1 MDMNAYRK
9 LADEIH
15 KARKKA
21 EDAKAKAEVYR
32 DTLLKGIEEYEKTY
46 NVVLLKD
53 KSVSDAE
60 LLRVVGSSLD
70 AEREKVDGLTQKI
83 ADRYT
88 EILNTDYTSLPEESE
103 KVEESPEEAAKAEE
117 SLEEAE
123 DTAEVEAAGTQVEA
137 GNTTE
142 VEEEAAETAK
152 VAQEAEPEVAPGIV
166 GEQVFTESEDD
177 VPDMLDIDVV
187 EEEKPAPQS
196 EGKAMSFADMLNES
210 KTTEDPFDGEDAGD
224 TSEETNTEEDDV
236 VTDEDEL
243 FFKNMGIDF

>member
-60 LLRVVGSSLD
+60 LLRAVGSSLD
-70 AEREKVDGLTQKI
+70 AERMKVDGLTQKI

-88 EILNTDYTSLPEESE
+88 EILNTDYTKLPEEAE
-103 KVEESPEEAAKAEE
+103 KVEESPEEA
-117 SLEEAE
+117 E
-123 DTAEVEAAGTQVEA
+123 DAPEVEAADTQVEA
-137 GNTTE
+137 GDTSE
-142 VEEEAAETAK
+142 VEEEAVEPAK
-152 VAQEAEPEVAPGIV
+152 VAQESEPEVAPGIV
-166 GEQVFTESEDD
+166 GEQVFTQSEDD

-187 EEEKPAPQS
+187 EEEKPAPKS

-210 KTTEDPFDGEDAGD
+210 KTTEDPFDAEDDGD
-224 TSEETNTEEDDV
+224 TSEEKDV

>member
-60 LLRVVGSSLD
+60 LLRAVGSSLD

-88 EILNTDYTSLPEESE
+88 EILNTDYTNLPEEAE
-103 KVEESPEEAAKAEE
+103 KVEESPEEA
-117 SLEEAE
+117 E
-123 DTAEVEAAGTQVEA
+123 DAPEVEAADTQVEA
-137 GNTTE
+137 GDTSE
-142 VEEEAAETAK
+142 VEEEAVEPAK

-187 EEEKPAPQS
+187 EEEKSAPQS

-210 KTTEDPFDGEDAGD
+210 KTTEDPFDGEDDED

>member
-60 LLRVVGSSLD
+60 LLRAVGSSLD
-70 AEREKVDGLTQKI
+70 AERMKVDGLTQKI

-88 EILNTDYTSLPEESE
+88 EILNTDYTKLPEEAE
-103 KVEESPEEAAKAEE
+103 KVEESPEEA
-117 SLEEAE
+117 E
-123 DTAEVEAAGTQVEA
+123 DAPEVEAVDTQVEA
-137 GNTTE
+137 GDTSE
-142 VEEEAAETAK
+142 VEEEAVEPAK
-152 VAQEAEPEVAPGIV
+152 VAQESEPEVAPGIV
-166 GEQVFTESEDD
+166 GEQVFTQSEDD

-187 EEEKPAPQS
+187 EEEKPAPKS

-210 KTTEDPFDGEDAGD
+210 KTTEDPFDAEDDGD
-224 TSEETNTEEDDV
+224 TSEEKDV

>member
-60 LLRVVGSSLD
+60 LLRAVGSSLA
-70 AEREKVDGLTQKI
+70 AERTKVDGLTQKI

-88 EILNTDYTSLPEESE
+88 EILNTDYTKLPEEAE
-103 KVEESPEEAAKAEE
+103 KVEESPEEA
-117 SLEEAE
+117 E
-123 DTAEVEAAGTQVEA
+123 DAPEVEAAGTQVED
-137 GNTTE
+137 GDTSE
-142 VEEEAAETAK
+142 VEEEAVEPAK
-152 VAQEAEPEVAPGIV
+152 VAQESEPEVAPGIV
-166 GEQVFTESEDD
+166 GEQVFTQSEDD

-187 EEEKPAPQS
+187 EEEKPAPKS

-210 KTTEDPFDGEDAGD
+210 KTTEDPFDAEDDGD
-224 TSEETNTEEDDV
+224 TSEEKDV

>member
-1 MDMNAYRK
+1 MDMNSYRK

-60 LLRVVGSSLD
+60 LLRVVGSSLA
-70 AEREKVDGLTQKI
+70 AERTKVDGLTQKI

-88 EILNTDYTSLPEESE
+88 EILNTDYTKLPEESE
-103 KVEESPEEAAKAEE
+103 KVEES
-117 SLEEAE
+117 LEEAE
-123 DTAEVEAAGTQVEA
+123 DMSEVEAADTQVEDED
-137 GNTTE
+137 TPE
-142 VEEEAAETAK
+142 VEEEAVEPAK

-177 VPDMLDIDVV
+177 VPDMLDMDVD
-187 EEEKPAPQS
+187 EEEPATQS
-196 EGKAMSFADMLNES
+196 SGKAMSFADMLNES
-210 KTTEDPFDGEDAGD
+210 KTTEDPFDGEDDKEA
-224 TSEETNTEEDDV
+224 SEEKDV

>member
-60 LLRVVGSSLD
+60 LLRAVGSSL
-70 AEREKVDGLTQKI
+70 ASERTKVDGLTQKI

-88 EILNTDYTSLPEESE
+88 EILNTDYTKLPEEAE
-103 KVEESPEEAAKAEE
+103 KVEESPEEA
-117 SLEEAE
+117 E
-123 DTAEVEAAGTQVEA
+123 DAPEVEAADTQVEA
-137 GNTTE
+137 GDTSE
-142 VEEEAAETAK
+142 VEEEAVEPAK
-152 VAQEAEPEVAPGIV
+152 VAQEFEPEVAPGIV
-166 GEQVFTESEDD
+166 GEQVFTQSEDD

-187 EEEKPAPQS
+187 EEEKPAPKS
-196 EGKAMSFADMLNES
+196 EGKAMSFADMLSES
-210 KTTEDPFDGEDAGD
+210 KTTEDPFDGEDDGD
-224 TSEETNTEEDDV
+224 TSEEKDV

>member
-60 LLRVVGSSLD
+60 LLRAVGSSLA
-70 AEREKVDGLTQKI
+70 AERTKVDGLTQKI

-88 EILNTDYTSLPEESE
+88 EILNTDYTKLPEEAE
-103 KVEESPEEAAKAEE
+103 KVEES
-117 SLEEAE
+117 SEEAE
-123 DTAEVEAAGTQVEA
+123 DAPEVEAADTQVEA
-137 GNTTE
+137 GDTSE
-142 VEEEAAETAK
+142 VEEEAVEPAK

-166 GEQVFTESEDD
+166 GEQVFTQSEDD

-187 EEEKPAPQS
+187 EEEKPAPKS

-210 KTTEDPFDGEDAGD
+210 KTTEDPFDAEDDGD
-224 TSEETNTEEDDV
+224 TSEEKDV

>member
-88 EILNTDYTSLPEESE
+88 EILNTDYTKLPEEAE
-103 KVEESPEEAAKAEE
+103 KVEES
-117 SLEEAE
+117 SEEAE
-123 DTAEVEAAGTQVEA
+123 DAPEVEAADTQVEA
-137 GNTTE
+137 GDTPE
-142 VEEEAAETAK
+142 VEEEAVELAK

-187 EEEKPAPQS
+187 EEEKSAPQS

-210 KTTEDPFDGEDAGD
+210 KTTEDPFDGEDAED
-224 TSEETNTEEDDV
+224 TSEEKDV

>member
-60 LLRVVGSSLD
+60 LLRVVGSSLA
-70 AEREKVDGLTQKI
+70 AERTKVDGLTQKI

-88 EILNTDYTSLPEESE
+88 EILNTDYTKLPEEAE

-117 SLEEAE
+117 SPEEAE
-123 DTAEVEAAGTQVEA
+123 DAPEVEAADTQVEA
-137 GNTTE
+137 GDTSE
-142 VEEEAAETAK
+142 VEEEAVEPAK

-187 EEEKPAPQS
+187 EEEKPAPKS

-210 KTTEDPFDGEDAGD
+210 KTTEDPFDGEDAED
-224 TSEETNTEEDDV
+224 TSEEKDV

>member
-60 LLRVVGSSLD
+60 LLRAVGSSLA
-70 AEREKVDGLTQKI
+70 AERTKVDGLTQKI

-88 EILNTDYTSLPEESE
+88 EILNTGYTKLPEEAD
-103 KVEESPEEAAKAEE
+103 KVEESPEEAEKVEE
-117 SLEEAE
+117 SSEEAE
-123 DTAEVEAAGTQVEA
+123 DAPEVEAADTQVEDED
-137 GNTTE
+137 TPE
-142 VEEEAAETAK
+142 VEEEAVETAK
-152 VAQEAEPEVAPGIV
+152 VAQESEPEVVPGIV

-177 VPDMLDIDVV
+177 VPDMLDMDVD
-187 EEEKPAPQS
+187 EEEPAPQPS
-196 EGKAMSFADMLNES
+196 GKAMSFADMLNES
-210 KTTEDPFDGEDAGD
+210 KTTEDPFDGEDGED
-224 TSEETNTEEDDV
+224 TSEEKDV

>member
-60 LLRVVGSSLD
+60 LLRAVGSSLD

-88 EILNTDYTSLPEESE
+88 EILNTDYTKLPEEAE
-103 KVEESPEEAAKAEE
+103 KVEESPEEA
-117 SLEEAE
+117 E
-123 DTAEVEAAGTQVEA
+123 DAPEVEAADTQVEA
-137 GNTTE
+137 GDTSE
-142 VEEEAAETAK
+142 VEEEAVEPAK
-152 VAQEAEPEVAPGIV
+152 VAQESEPEVAPGIV
-166 GEQVFTESEDD
+166 GEQVFTQSEDD

-187 EEEKPAPQS
+187 EEEKPAPKS

-210 KTTEDPFDGEDAGD
+210 KTTEDPFDAEDAED
-224 TSEETNTEEDDV
+224 ASEETNTEEDDV

>member
-60 LLRVVGSSLD
+60 LLRAVGSSLA
-70 AEREKVDGLTQKI
+70 AERTKVDGLTQKI

-88 EILNTDYTSLPEESE
+88 EILNTDYTKLPEEAE
-103 KVEESPEEAAKAEE
+103 KVEESPEDAP
-117 SLEEAE
+117 
-123 DTAEVEAAGTQVEA
+123 EVEAADTQVED
-137 GNTTE
+137 GDTSE
-142 VEEEAAETAK
+142 VEEEAVEPAK
-152 VAQEAEPEVAPGIV
+152 VAQGAEPEVAPGIV
-166 GEQVFTESEDD
+166 GEQVFTQSEDD

-187 EEEKPAPQS
+187 EEEKPAPKS

-210 KTTEDPFDGEDAGD
+210 KTTEDPFDGEDAED
-224 TSEETNTEEDDV
+224 ASEEKDV

>member
-60 LLRVVGSSLD
+60 LLRAVGSSLA
-70 AEREKVDGLTQKI
+70 AERTKVDGLTQKI

-88 EILNTDYTSLPEESE
+88 EILNTDYTKLPEEAE
-103 KVEESPEEAAKAEE
+103 KVEESPEEA
-117 SLEEAE
+117 E
-123 DTAEVEAAGTQVEA
+123 DAPEVEAADTQVEAADTQVEA
-137 GNTTE
+137 GDTSE
-142 VEEEAAETAK
+142 VEEEAVEPAK

-166 GEQVFTESEDD
+166 GEQVFTQSEDD

-187 EEEKPAPQS
+187 EEEKPAPKS

-210 KTTEDPFDGEDAGD
+210 KTTEDPFDAEDDGD
-224 TSEETNTEEDDV
+224 TSEEKDV

>member
-60 LLRVVGSSLD
+60 LLRAVGSSLA
-70 AEREKVDGLTQKI
+70 AERTKVDGLTQKI

-88 EILNTDYTSLPEESE
+88 EILNTDYTKLPEEAE
-103 KVEESPEEAAKAEE
+103 KVEESPEEAEDAPEVEAADTQV
-117 SLEEAE
+117 EAE
-123 DTAEVEAAGTQVEA
+123 DTS
-137 GNTTE
+137 E
-142 VEEEAAETAK
+142 VEEEAVEPAK
-152 VAQEAEPEVAPGIV
+152 VAQGAEPEVAPGIV
-166 GEQVFTESEDD
+166 GEQVFTQSEDD

-187 EEEKPAPQS
+187 EEEKPAPKS

-210 KTTEDPFDGEDAGD
+210 KTTEDPFDAEDDGD
-224 TSEETNTEEDDV
+224 TSEEKDV

>member
-60 LLRVVGSSLD
+60 LLRAVGSSLD

-88 EILNTDYTSLPEESE
+88 EILNTDYTSLPEEAE
-103 KVEESPEEAAKAEE
+103 KVEGS
-117 SLEEAE
+117 SEEAE
-123 DTAEVEAAGTQVEA
+123 DVPEVEAAGTQVEA
-137 GNTTE
+137 GDTSE
-142 VEEEAAETAK
+142 VEEEAVEPAK
-152 VAQEAEPEVAPGIV
+152 VAQGAEPEVAPGIV
-166 GEQVFTESEDD
+166 GEQVFTESVDD

-196 EGKAMSFADMLNES
+196 EGKVMSFADMLNES
-210 KTTEDPFDGEDAGD
+210 KTAEDPFDAEDDGD
-224 TSEETNTEEDDV
+224 TSEEKDV

>member
-60 LLRVVGSSLD
+60 LLRAVGSSLA
-70 AEREKVDGLTQKI
+70 AERTKVDGLTQKI

-88 EILNTDYTSLPEESE
+88 EILNTDYTKLPEEAE
-103 KVEESPEEAAKAEE
+103 KVEESPEEA
-117 SLEEAE
+117 E
-123 DTAEVEAAGTQVEA
+123 DAPEVEAADTQVEA
-137 GNTTE
+137 GDTSE
-142 VEEEAAETAK
+142 VEEEAVEPAK
-152 VAQEAEPEVAPGIV
+152 VAQGAEPEVAPGIV
-166 GEQVFTESEDD
+166 GEQVFTQSEDD

-187 EEEKPAPQS
+187 EEEKPAPKS

-210 KTTEDPFDGEDAGD
+210 KTTEDPFDAEDDGD
-224 TSEETNTEEDDV
+224 TSEEKDV

>member
-60 LLRVVGSSLD
+60 LLRAVGSSLA
-70 AEREKVDGLTQKI
+70 AERTKVDGLTQKI

-88 EILNTDYTSLPEESE
+88 EILNTDYTKLPEEAE
-103 KVEESPEEAAKAEE
+103 KVEESPEEA
-117 SLEEAE
+117 E
-123 DTAEVEAAGTQVEA
+123 DAPEVEAADTQVED
-137 GNTTE
+137 GDTSE
-142 VEEEAAETAK
+142 VKEEAVEPAK
-152 VAQEAEPEVAPGIV
+152 VAQGAEPEVAPGIV
-166 GEQVFTESEDD
+166 GEQVFTQSEDD

-187 EEEKPAPQS
+187 EEEKPAPKS

-210 KTTEDPFDGEDAGD
+210 KTTEDPFDAEDDGD

>member
-60 LLRVVGSSLD
+60 LLRVVGSSLA
-70 AEREKVDGLTQKI
+70 AERTKVDGLTQKI

-88 EILNTDYTSLPEESE
+88 EILNTDYTKLPEEAE
-103 KVEESPEEAAKAEE
+103 KVEES
-117 SLEEAE
+117 SEEAE
-123 DTAEVEAAGTQVEA
+123 DMSEVEAADTQVEDED
-137 GNTTE
+137 TPE
-142 VEEEAAETAK
+142 VEEEAVEPAK

-187 EEEKPAPQS
+187 GEEPATQS
-196 EGKAMSFADMLNES
+196 SGKAMSFADMLNES
-210 KTTEDPFDGEDAGD
+210 KTTEDPFDGGDAED
-224 TSEETNTEEDDV
+224 TSEEKDV

>member
-60 LLRVVGSSLD
+60 LLRVVGSSLA
-70 AEREKVDGLTQKI
+70 AERTKVDGLTQKI

-88 EILNTDYTSLPEESE
+88 EILNTDYTKLPEEAE
-103 KVEESPEEAAKAEE
+103 KVEESPEEA
-117 SLEEAE
+117 E
-123 DTAEVEAAGTQVEA
+123 DAPEVEAADTQVEA
-137 GNTTE
+137 GDTSE
-142 VEEEAAETAK
+142 VEEEAVEPAK
-152 VAQEAEPEVAPGIV
+152 VAQESEPEVAPGIV
-166 GEQVFTESEDD
+166 GEQVFTQSEDD

-187 EEEKPAPQS
+187 EEEKPAPKS

-210 KTTEDPFDGEDAGD
+210 KTTEDPFDGEDAED

>member
-60 LLRVVGSSLD
+60 LLRAVGSSLA
-70 AEREKVDGLTQKI
+70 AERMKVDGLTQKI

-88 EILNTDYTSLPEESE
+88 EILNTDYTKLPEEAE
-103 KVEESPEEAAKAEE
+103 KVEESPEEA
-117 SLEEAE
+117 E
-123 DTAEVEAAGTQVEA
+123 DAPEVEAADTQVED
-137 GNTTE
+137 GDTSE
-142 VEEEAAETAK
+142 VKEEAVEPAK
-152 VAQEAEPEVAPGIV
+152 VAQESEPEVAPGIV
-166 GEQVFTESEDD
+166 GEQVFTQSEDD

-187 EEEKPAPQS
+187 EEEKPAPKS

-210 KTTEDPFDGEDAGD
+210 KTTEDPFDAEDDGD
-224 TSEETNTEEDDV
+224 TSEEKDV

>member
-60 LLRVVGSSLD
+60 LLRAVGSSLA
-70 AEREKVDGLTQKI
+70 AERTKVDGLTQKI

-88 EILNTDYTSLPEESE
+88 EILNTDYTKLPEEAE
-103 KVEESPEEAAKAEE
+103 KVEESPEEA
-117 SLEEAE
+117 E
-123 DTAEVEAAGTQVEA
+123 DAPEVEAADTQVEA
-137 GNTTE
+137 GDTSE
-142 VEEEAAETAK
+142 VEEETVEPAK
-152 VAQEAEPEVAPGIV
+152 VAQESEPEVAPGIV
-166 GEQVFTESEDD
+166 GEQVFAQSEDD

-187 EEEKPAPQS
+187 EEEKPAPKS

-210 KTTEDPFDGEDAGD
+210 KTTEDPFDGEDAED
-224 TSEETNTEEDDV
+224 ASEEKDV

>member
-60 LLRVVGSSLD
+60 LLRAVGSSLA
-70 AEREKVDGLTQKI
+70 AERTKVDGLTQKI

-88 EILNTDYTSLPEESE
+88 EILNTDYTKLPEEAE
-103 KVEESPEEAAKAEE
+103 KVEESPEEA
-117 SLEEAE
+117 E
-123 DTAEVEAAGTQVEA
+123 DAPEVEAAGTQVEA
-137 GNTTE
+137 GDTSE
-142 VEEEAAETAK
+142 VEEEAVESAK
-152 VAQEAEPEVAPGIV
+152 VAQESEPEVAPGIV
-166 GEQVFTESEDD
+166 GEQVFTQSEDD

-187 EEEKPAPQS
+187 EEEKPAPKS

-210 KTTEDPFDGEDAGD
+210 KTTEDPFDAEDDGD
-224 TSEETNTEEDDV
+224 TSEEKDV

>member
-60 LLRVVGSSLD
+60 LLRAVGSSLA
-70 AEREKVDGLTQKI
+70 AERTKVDGLTQKI

-88 EILNTDYTSLPEESE
+88 EILNTDYTKLPEEAE
-103 KVEESPEEAAKAEE
+103 KVEESPEEA
-117 SLEEAE
+117 E
-123 DTAEVEAAGTQVEA
+123 DVPEVEAADTQVEA
-137 GNTTE
+137 GDTSE
-142 VEEEAAETAK
+142 VEEEAVEPAK
-152 VAQEAEPEVAPGIV
+152 VAQGAEPEVAPGIV
-166 GEQVFTESEDD
+166 GEQVFTQSEDD

-187 EEEKPAPQS
+187 EEEKPAPKS

-210 KTTEDPFDGEDAGD
+210 KTTEDPFDAEDDGD
-224 TSEETNTEEDDV
+224 TSEEDDV

>member
-60 LLRVVGSSLD
+60 LLRAVGSSLA
-70 AEREKVDGLTQKI
+70 AERTKVDGLTQKI

-88 EILNTDYTSLPEESE
+88 EILNTDYTKLPEEAE
-103 KVEESPEEAAKAEE
+103 KVEESPEEA
-117 SLEEAE
+117 E
-123 DTAEVEAAGTQVEA
+123 DAPEVEAADTQVEA
-137 GNTTE
+137 GDTSE
-142 VEEEAAETAK
+142 VEEEAVEPAK
-152 VAQEAEPEVAPGIV
+152 VAQESEPEVAPGIV
-166 GEQVFTESEDD
+166 GEQVFTQSEDD

-187 EEEKPAPQS
+187 EEEKPAPKS

-210 KTTEDPFDGEDAGD
+210 KTTEDPFDAEDAED
-224 TSEETNTEEDDV
+224 ASEETNTEEDDV

>member
-32 DTLLKGIEEYEKTY
+32 DTLLKGIEGYEKTY

-60 LLRVVGSSLD
+60 LLRAVGSSLA
-70 AEREKVDGLTQKI
+70 AERTKVDGLTQKI

-88 EILNTDYTSLPEESE
+88 EILNTDYTKLPEEAE
-103 KVEESPEEAAKAEE
+103 KVEESPG
-117 SLEEAE
+117 EAE
-123 DTAEVEAAGTQVEA
+123 DED
-137 GNTTE
+137 TTE
-142 VEEEAAETAK
+142 VEEK
-152 VAQEAEPEVAPGIV
+152 PEPEVAPGIV
-166 GEQVFTESEDD
+166 GEQVFTGGEDD

-187 EEEKPAPQS
+187 GGEPAPQPS
-196 EGKAMSFADMLNES
+196 GKAVSFADMLNES
-210 KTTEDPFDGEDAGD
+210 KTTEDPFDGEDGEEA
-224 TSEETNTEEDDV
+224 SEETETDKDDV

>member
-70 AEREKVDGLTQKI
+70 AEREKVDDLTQKI

-88 EILNTDYTSLPEESE
+88 EILNTDYTSLPEEAE
-103 KVEESPEEAAKAEE
+103 KVEESSEET
-117 SLEEAE
+117 E
-123 DTAEVEAAGTQVEA
+123 DAPEVEAADTQVEA
-137 GNTTE
+137 GDTSE
-142 VEEEAAETAK
+142 VEEEAVEPAK

-187 EEEKPAPQS
+187 EEEKSAPQS

-210 KTTEDPFDGEDAGD
+210 KTTEDPFDGEDAED
-224 TSEETNTEEDDV
+224 TSEEKDV

>member
-60 LLRVVGSSLD
+60 LLRAVGSSLA
-70 AEREKVDGLTQKI
+70 AERTKVDGLTQKI

-88 EILNTDYTSLPEESE
+88 EILNTDYTKLPEEAE
-103 KVEESPEEAAKAEE
+103 KVEES
-117 SLEEAE
+117 SEEAE
-123 DTAEVEAAGTQVEA
+123 DAPEVEAAGTQVEA
-137 GNTTE
+137 GDTSE
-142 VEEEAAETAK
+142 VEEEAVEPAK
-152 VAQEAEPEVAPGIV
+152 VAQESEPEVAPGIV
-166 GEQVFTESEDD
+166 GEQVFTQSEDD

-187 EEEKPAPQS
+187 EEEKPAPKS

-210 KTTEDPFDGEDAGD
+210 KTTEDPFDAEDDGD
-224 TSEETNTEEDDV
+224 TSEEDDV

>member
-60 LLRVVGSSLD
+60 LLRAVGSSLA

-88 EILNTDYTSLPEESE
+88 EILNTDYTKLPEEAPNAGESSKESE
-103 KVEESPEEAAKAEE
+103 TVGEPSEESAKVEEPSEEATE
-117 SLEEAE
+117 SE
-123 DTAEVEAAGTQVEA
+123 EVEDS
-137 GNTTE
+137 NTLE
-142 VEEEAAETAK
+142 VEEKPVKAASKAD
-152 VAQEAEPEVAPGIV
+152 PEVAPGIV
-166 GEQVFTESEDD
+166 GEQVFTQSEDD
-177 VPDMLDIDVV
+177 VPDMLDMDVA
-187 EEEKPAPQS
+187 EEEKS
-196 EGKAMSFADMLNES
+196 EGKAMSFADMLNEG
-210 KTTEDPFDGEDAGD
+210 KTTEDPFDGEGTEDA
-224 TSEETNTEEDDV
+224 SEETNTDEDDV

>member
-60 LLRVVGSSLD
+60 LLRVVGSSLA
-70 AEREKVDGLTQKI
+70 AERTKVDGLTQKI

-88 EILNTDYTSLPEESE
+88 EILNTDYTKLPEEAE
-103 KVEESPEEAAKAEE
+103 KVEESPEEA
-117 SLEEAE
+117 E
-123 DTAEVEAAGTQVEA
+123 DAPEVEAADTQVEA
-137 GNTTE
+137 GDTSE
-142 VEEEAAETAK
+142 VEEEAVEPAK

-187 EEEKPAPQS
+187 EEEKPAPKS

-210 KTTEDPFDGEDAGD
+210 KTTEDPFDGEDAEEA
-224 TSEETNTEEDDV
+224 SEETETDKDDV

>member
-15 KARKKA
+15 KAREKA

-60 LLRVVGSSLD
+60 LLRAVGSSLA
-70 AEREKVDGLTQKI
+70 AERTKVDGLTQKI

-88 EILNTDYTSLPEESE
+88 EILNTDYTKLPEEAEKVEGSSE
-103 KVEESPEEAAKAEE
+103 EAAKVEESSK
-117 SLEEAE
+117 EAE
-123 DTAEVEAAGTQVEA
+123 DAPEVEAADTQVED
-137 GNTTE
+137 GGT
-142 VEEEAAETAK
+142 VK
-152 VAQEAEPEVAPGIV
+152 VAQESEPEVAPGIV
-166 GEQVFTESEDD
+166 GEQVFTQSEDD

-187 EEEKPAPQS
+187 EEEKPAPKS

-210 KTTEDPFDGEDAGD
+210 KTTEDPFDAEDVEDA
-224 TSEETNTEEDDV
+224 SEETNTEEDDV

>member
-60 LLRVVGSSLD
+60 LLRAVGSSLD
-70 AEREKVDGLTQKI
+70 AERTKVDGLTQKI

-88 EILNTDYTSLPEESE
+88 EILNTDYTKLPEEAE
-103 KVEESPEEAAKAEE
+103 KVEGS
-117 SLEEAE
+117 SEEAE
-123 DTAEVEAAGTQVEA
+123 DAPEVEAADTQVEA
-137 GNTTE
+137 GDTSE
-142 VEEEAAETAK
+142 VEEEAVEPAK
-152 VAQEAEPEVAPGIV
+152 VTQESEPEVAPGIV
-166 GEQVFTESEDD
+166 GEQVFTQSEDD

-187 EEEKPAPQS
+187 EEEKPAPKS

-210 KTTEDPFDGEDAGD
+210 KTTEDPFDAEDDGD
-224 TSEETNTEEDDV
+224 TSEEKDV

>member
-60 LLRVVGSSLD
+60 LLRAVGSSLA
-70 AEREKVDGLTQKI
+70 AERTKVDGLTQKI

-88 EILNTDYTSLPEESE
+88 EILNTDYTKLPEEAE
-103 KVEESPEEAAKAEE
+103 KVEESPEEA
-117 SLEEAE
+117 E
-123 DTAEVEAAGTQVEA
+123 DASEVEAADTQVEA
-137 GNTTE
+137 GDTSE
-142 VEEEAAETAK
+142 VEEEAVEPAK
-152 VAQEAEPEVAPGIV
+152 VAQESEPEVAPGIV
-166 GEQVFTESEDD
+166 GEQVFTQSEDD

-187 EEEKPAPQS
+187 EEEKPAPKS

-210 KTTEDPFDGEDAGD
+210 KTTEDPFDAKDAEDA
-224 TSEETNTEEDDV
+224 SEETNTEEDDV

>member
-88 EILNTDYTSLPEESE
+88 EILNTDYTSLPEESSE
-103 KVEESPEEAAKAEE
+103 V
-117 SLEEAE
+117 
-123 DTAEVEAAGTQVEA
+123 DT
-137 GNTTE
+137 
-142 VEEEAAETAK
+142 EAAEEAKAADDEAEATK
-152 VAQEAEPEVAPGIV
+152 VAADDVEPSGDEGTASTEATTEVAPGIV

-210 KTTEDPFDGEDAGD
+210 KTTEDPFDGEDAED

>member
-60 LLRVVGSSLD
+60 LLRAVGSSLA
-70 AEREKVDGLTQKI
+70 AERTKVDGLTQKI

-88 EILNTDYTSLPEESE
+88 EILNTDYTKLPEEAE
-103 KVEESPEEAAKAEE
+103 KVEESPEEA
-117 SLEEAE
+117 E
-123 DTAEVEAAGTQVEA
+123 DAPEVEAAGTQVEA
-137 GNTTE
+137 GDTSE
-142 VEEEAAETAK
+142 VEEEAVEPAK

-166 GEQVFTESEDD
+166 GEQVFTQSEDD

-187 EEEKPAPQS
+187 EEEKPAPKS

-210 KTTEDPFDGEDAGD
+210 KTTEDPFDAEDDGD
-224 TSEETNTEEDDV
+224 TSEEKDV

>member
-60 LLRVVGSSLD
+60 LLRAVGSSLA
-70 AEREKVDGLTQKI
+70 AERTKVDGLTQKI

-88 EILNTDYTSLPEESE
+88 EILNTDYTKLPEEAE
-103 KVEESPEEAAKAEE
+103 KVEESPEEA
-117 SLEEAE
+117 E
-123 DTAEVEAAGTQVEA
+123 DAPEVEAADTQVED
-137 GNTTE
+137 GDTSE
-142 VEEEAAETAK
+142 VEEEAVEPAK
-152 VAQEAEPEVAPGIV
+152 VAQGAEPEVAPGIV
-166 GEQVFTESEDD
+166 GEQVFTQSEDD

-187 EEEKPAPQS
+187 EEEKPAPKS

-210 KTTEDPFDGEDAGD
+210 KTTEDPFDGEDAED
-224 TSEETNTEEDDV
+224 ASEEKDV

>member
-60 LLRVVGSSLD
+60 LLRAVGSSLA
-70 AEREKVDGLTQKI
+70 AERTKVDGLTQKI

-88 EILNTDYTSLPEESE
+88 EILNTDYTKLPEEAE
-103 KVEESPEEAAKAEE
+103 KVEESPEEA
-117 SLEEAE
+117 E
-123 DTAEVEAAGTQVEA
+123 DAPEVEAAGTQVEA
-137 GNTTE
+137 GDTSE
-142 VEEEAAETAK
+142 VEEEAVEPAK
-152 VAQEAEPEVAPGIV
+152 VAQGAEPEVAPGIV
-166 GEQVFTESEDD
+166 GEQVFTQSEDD

-187 EEEKPAPQS
+187 EEEKPAPKS

-210 KTTEDPFDGEDAGD
+210 KTTEDPFDAEDDGD
-224 TSEETNTEEDDV
+224 TSEEKDV

>member
-60 LLRVVGSSLD
+60 LLRAVGSSLD
-70 AEREKVDGLTQKI
+70 AERMKVDGLTQKI

-88 EILNTDYTSLPEESE
+88 EILNTDYAKLPEEAE
-103 KVEESPEEAAKAEE
+103 KVEESPEEA
-117 SLEEAE
+117 E
-123 DTAEVEAAGTQVEA
+123 DAPEVEAADTQVEA
-137 GNTTE
+137 GDTSE
-142 VEEEAAETAK
+142 VEEEAVEPTK

-166 GEQVFTESEDD
+166 GKQVFTQSEDD

-187 EEEKPAPQS
+187 EEEKPAPKS

-210 KTTEDPFDGEDAGD
+210 KTTEDPFDGEDAED
-224 TSEETNTEEDDV
+224 ASEEKDV

>member
-60 LLRVVGSSLD
+60 LLRAVGSSL
-70 AEREKVDGLTQKI
+70 ASEREKVDGLTQKI

-88 EILNTDYTSLPEESE
+88 EILNTDYTKLPEETSE
-103 KVEESPEEAAKAEE
+103 GDTEDAEEAKAAESDAKAADD
-117 SLEEAE
+117 EAE
-123 DTAEVEAAGTQVEA
+123 AT
-137 GNTTE
+137 
-142 VEEEAAETAK
+142 K
-152 VAQEAEPEVAPGIV
+152 VAADDVEPSGDEGTASTEATTEVAPGIV

-187 EEEKPAPQS
+187 GEEPATQS
-196 EGKAMSFADMLNES
+196 SGKAMSFADMLNES
-210 KTTEDPFDGEDAGD
+210 KTTEDPFDGEDDEEA
-224 TSEETNTEEDDV
+224 SEETETDKDDV